1 MTHQRMPFLPHRIPL
16 QVNAAITTAIV
27 ASSTPA
33 AMQLMISRTLLVK
46 KKEVG
51 CKEHDQNEA
60 SPKHSPFNQRIP
72 TAARRS
78 ILTYL

>member
-1 MTHQRMPFLPHRIPL
+1 MPFLRHLNPL
-16 QVNAAITTAIV
+16 HVNAATTTTIV

-51 CKEHDQNEA
+51 CKAQNQDEGTPQHGY
-60 SPKHSPFNQRIP
+60 SSQCIP
-72 TAARRS
+72 TAA
-78 ILTYL
+78 